1 MELGV
6 LLIPVLV
13 LLSGAIALVGNAVG
27 RSIGRR
33 RLSLF
38 GLRPRHTA
46 QIVTVITGM
55 LITIVT
61 LSVVLLISSE
71 ARVAL
76 FRLNAVLRQTRQL
89 EEEIGRQEDRL
100 KQLALGD
107 IAYLSNQEVLRDV
120 IDGRQHADTVQQRV
134 LADVERATEM
144 ARENGIGPDG
154 HGDVVVLTPPR
165 ASWDAIAHLVDL
177 RETDTVLRLVA
188 SQNTLKG
195 EPLTVFV
202 QLFDNRLVYAQGT
215 VLVEGIVDGRQSREF
230 ISRELLRLADQS
242 ALLARG
248 RILPPPFTLVT
259 TPAAVQVDID
269 VHRAAVAKV
278 QRAGRQVLVQVV
290 APRDVYTVGPLTVSF
305 TVRPR

>member
-6 LLIPVLV
+6 LLIPILIVV
-13 LLSGAIALVGNAVG
+13 SGAIALVGNAVG
-27 RSIGRR
+27 RNIGRR

-38 GLRPRHTA
+38 QLRPRYTA

-61 LSVVLLISSE
+61 LIVVLLISSE

-76 FRLNAVLRQTRQL
+76 FRLNAVLRQTHQL
-89 EEEIGRQEDRL
+89 EEEIRRQEDRL

-107 IAYLSNQEVLRDV
+107 IAYLGAVR
-120 IDGRQHADTVQQRV
+120 QRV
-134 LADVERATEM
+134 LADVERATDM

-165 ASWDAIAHLVDL
+165 ASWDDIAHLVDL
-177 RETDTVLRLVA
+177 RETDTVVRLVA

-215 VLVEGIVDGRQSREF
+215 VLVEGIVDGRQAREV

-242 ALLARG
+242 ARLARG
-248 RILPPPFTLVT
+248 RVLPPPFTLVT
-259 TPAAVQVDID
+259 APAAAQVDID
-269 VHRAAVAKV
+269 AHRAAVAKV

-305 TVRPR
+305 TVR